1 MAKTQS
7 ITSIPRSPNDD
18 RHSRMV
24 RYSIGM
30 GIRVLCLISLVF
42 LRGWWLVLP
51 AIIAIAGPMILVVLA
66 NAVGPKT
73 TTEVERPG
81 SIVRSS
87 TPSAPDDPA

>member
-30 GIRVLCLISLVF
+30 AIRVVCLISLVF
-42 LRGWWLVLP
+42 LRGWWLLVP
-51 AIIAIAGPMILVVLA
+51 AIIAVAGPMVLVVLA
-66 NAVGPKT
+66 NAVAPKT
-73 TTEVERPG
+73 PTAVERPG

-87 TPSAPDDPA
+87 APDEPA